1 MMNLSKT
8 SVWRLV
14 REQKILR
21 NHRRVAAICSALIA
35 SYKANPVHY
44 PFTPKKAFET
54 DKIIWQYW
62 ATGFEDVPPV
72 VRECLQSVEQYAS
85 DYQIVRLTDDT
96 IDAYLDIP
104 AFLQEKRAAMSAAHF
119 ADVLRLMLLRTY
131 GGIWMDATILLTKP
145 IPAAY
150 ADNDFFM
157 FRRDPAEPDYR
168 YWRNVY
174 AYYFGWAKGFRVNVL
189 NSFIVARKDNPMVA
203 DLCDLLLLWWKDHD
217 EVPDYFFFQILF
229 DVYDGKAAFPLVSDT
244 LPHYLQQALHDPA
257 FHIMAP
263 EAIRETLAIH
273 KLTYK

>member
-1 MMNLSKT
+1 MINLSKST
-8 SVWRLV
+8 VWRLL

-21 NHRRVAAICSALIA
+21 NHRRVAAICSELIS
-35 SYKANPVHY
+35 SYQANPVQY
-44 PFTPKKAFET
+44 ALTPKKSFDK

-62 ATGFEDVPPV
+62 ATGFEDVPSV
-72 VRECLQSVEQYAS
+72 VRECLQSIEKYAS
-85 DYQIVRLTDDT
+85 EFQIVRLTDETVD
-96 IDAYLDIP
+96 DYLDIP
-104 AFLQEKRAAMSAAHF
+104 AFLQEKRATMSAAHF

-131 GGIWMDATILLTKP
+131 GGIWMDATILLTQP
-145 IPAAY
+145 IPQAY
-150 ADNDFFM
+150 VDNDLFM

-189 NSFIVARKDNPMVA
+189 NSFIVAKKNNSMVS

-229 DVYDGKAAFPLVSDT
+229 DVYDDKISFPLVSDT
-244 LPHYLQQALHDPA
+244 LPHYLQQALHDPN
-257 FHIMAP
+257 FHIMSP
-263 EAIRETLAIH
+263 ETIKEKIAVH